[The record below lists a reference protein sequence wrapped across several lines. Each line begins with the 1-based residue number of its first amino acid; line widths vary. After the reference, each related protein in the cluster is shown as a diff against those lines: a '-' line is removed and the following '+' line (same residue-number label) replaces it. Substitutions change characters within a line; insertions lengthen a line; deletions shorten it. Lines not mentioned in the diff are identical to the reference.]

1 MLTRISDGIYNLT
14 RGWVVVVAVVVFV
27 LFVALVLPRQAAS
40 AEAATGG
47 VGSPDTSFLYSAD
60 DLYRFAQAYG
70 EQGRAAYV
78 RARFTFDVIFPLVY
92 GFFLT
97 ATISW
102 VFARSFRPGV
112 WRRANLVPLLGVL
125 FDLLENTSTSL
136 VMLRYPQPTLVIDTL
151 APAFTLVKWIFVSGS
166 FGLLL
171 VGIAAGVWRWFV
183 GRRSSA

>member
-14 RGWVVVVAVVVFV
+14 RNWVVAVAVVIFL
-27 LFVALVLPRQAAS
+27 LFMALVLPRQAAD
-40 AEAATGG
+40 AEAATGSA
-47 VGSPDTSFLYSAD
+47 GSPDTSFLYSAD
-60 DLYRFAQAYG
+60 DLYQFAQAYG
-70 EQGRAAYV
+70 EQGRAAYI
-78 RARFTFDVIFPLVY
+78 RARYTFDVIFPLVY

-125 FDLLENTSTSL
+125 FDLLENVSTSL
-136 VMLRYPQPTLVIDTL
+136 VMLRYPQPTRVIDTL
-151 APAFTLVKWIFVSGS
+151 APAFTLVKWIFVFGS

-171 VGIAAGVWRWFV
+171 TGIAAGIWRWFV
-183 GRRSSA
+183 RRRSSE